1 VTMIIDSSKLL
12 YTTVHG
18 VSGREGGFVVDSALL
33 AGAGK
38 QCDTEPS
45 SISEIVL
52 WIGRYL

>member
-1 VTMIIDSSKLL
+1 MTMIIDSSKLL